1 LTINNRKLIG
11 SVIVG
16 KGSDFIVFEKE
27 NKRYLIEV
35 NFESLKELKNATTP
49 YGSQI

>member
-1 LTINNRKLIG
+1 MNNKNIVG

-16 KGSDFIVFEKE
+16 KGSDFIVFEKK

-35 NFESLKELKNATTP
+35 NFKSLKELKNSTTP
-49 YGSQI
+49 YGSSI

>member
-1 LTINNRKLIG
+1 MNNKNIVG

-16 KGSDFIVFEKE
+16 KGSDFIVFEKK

-35 NFESLKELKNATTP
+35 NFESLKELKNSTTP
-49 YGSQI
+49 YGSSI